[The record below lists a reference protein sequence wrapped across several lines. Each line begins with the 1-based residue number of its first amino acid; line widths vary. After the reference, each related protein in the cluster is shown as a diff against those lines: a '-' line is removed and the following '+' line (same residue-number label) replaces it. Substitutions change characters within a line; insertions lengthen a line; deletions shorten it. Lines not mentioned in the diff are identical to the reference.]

1 MATQTSIRSRQKSK
15 KSDDSVVLKVMI
27 ALALLVFS
35 IYMLQ
40 VISNAYGTLDGFER
54 LYPVML
60 TVTLVCAALAVV
72 SIVLALVLK
81 NRTVRAICPY
91 TAAVFALFAVTA
103 LALRLFWVQPLHA
116 LYILNAAVYCLYIV
130 YMLYRME
137 FFLVSLITV
146 LAGTVFYFFSNGFG
160 LNARSIVL
168 ALILLAAIAIVAVI
182 AMQSGKRN
190 GLVPFAG
197 CTYRVFPPK
206 FSPVMLCITC
216 AVWLVCFVLTLILGA
231 TFSYY
236 CMFAAVAFEL
246 IAAVYYTF
254 QLK

>member
-1 MATQTSIRSRQKSK
+1 MK
-15 KSDDSVVLKVMI
+15 KWIKTVL
-27 ALALLVFS
+27 
-35 IYMLQ
+35 
-40 VISNAYGTLDGFER
+40 
-54 LYPVML
+54 
-60 TVTLVCAALAVV
+60 C
-72 SIVLALVLK
+72 IVLALVLK

-137 FFLVSLITV
+137 VFLVSLITV

-182 AMQSGKRN
+182 AMQAGKRN

>member
-40 VISNAYGTLDGFER
+40 MISNAYGTLDGFER

-81 NRTVRAICPY
+81 NRTVRVICPY

-182 AMQSGKRN
+182 AMQAGKRN

-216 AVWLVCFVLTLILGA
+216 AVWLVCFVLTLILGT

>member
-40 VISNAYGTLDGFER
+40 VISNTYGTLDGFER

-182 AMQSGKRN
+182 AMQAGKRN

-236 CMFAAVAFEL
+236 CMFAAMAFEL

>member
-182 AMQSGKRN
+182 AMQAGKRN

-236 CMFAAVAFEL
+236 CMFAAMAFEL

>member
-1 MATQTSIRSRQKSK
+1 
-15 KSDDSVVLKVMI
+15 
-27 ALALLVFS
+27 
-35 IYMLQ
+35 
-40 VISNAYGTLDGFER
+40 
-54 LYPVML
+54 ML

-182 AMQSGKRN
+182 AMQAGKRN

>member
-40 VISNAYGTLDGFER
+40 MISNAYGTLDGFER

-160 LNARSIVL
+160 LNTRSIVL

-182 AMQSGKRN
+182 AMQAGKRN

-236 CMFAAVAFEL
+236 CMFAAMAFEL

>member
-182 AMQSGKRN
+182 AMQAGKRN
-190 GLVPFAG
+190 GLVPLAG

>member
-40 VISNAYGTLDGFER
+40 MISNAYGTLDGFER

-182 AMQSGKRN
+182 AMQAGKRN

-236 CMFAAVAFEL
+236 CMFAAMAFEL

>member
-168 ALILLAAIAIVAVI
+168 ALILLAAIAIAAVI
-182 AMQSGKRN
+182 AMQASKRN

-236 CMFAAVAFEL
+236 CMFAAMAFEL

>member
-40 VISNAYGTLDGFER
+40 MISNAYGTLDGFER

-91 TAAVFALFAVTA
+91 TAAVFALVAVTA

-182 AMQSGKRN
+182 AMQAGKRN

>member
-60 TVTLVCAALAVV
+60 TATLVCAALAVV

-182 AMQSGKRN
+182 AMQAGKRN

>member
-81 NRTVRAICPY
+81 NCTVRAICPY

-168 ALILLAAIAIVAVI
+168 ALILLAAIAIAAVI
-182 AMQSGKRN
+182 AMQAGKRN

-236 CMFAAVAFEL
+236 CMFAAMAFEL

>member
-35 IYMLQ
+35 IYLLQ
-40 VISNAYGTLDGFER
+40 MISNAYGTLDGFER

-182 AMQSGKRN
+182 AMQAGKRN

>member
-182 AMQSGKRN
+182 AMQAGRRN

>member
-168 ALILLAAIAIVAVI
+168 ALILLAAIAIAAVI
-182 AMQSGKRN
+182 AMQAGKRN

-236 CMFAAVAFEL
+236 CMFAAMAFEL

>member
-40 VISNAYGTLDGFER
+40 MISNAYGTLDGFER

-182 AMQSGKRN
+182 AMQAGKRN
-190 GLVPFAG
+190 GLVPFSG

>member
-40 VISNAYGTLDGFER
+40 MISNAYGTLDGFER

-182 AMQSGKRN
+182 AMQAGKRN

>member
-27 ALALLVFS
+27 SLALLVFS

-182 AMQSGKRN
+182 AMQAGKRN

>member
-1 MATQTSIRSRQKSK
+1 MATQTSIRSRQKPK

-137 FFLVSLITV
+137 FFLVSLVTV

-182 AMQSGKRN
+182 SMQAGKRN

-206 FSPVMLCITC
+206 FNPVMLCITC

>member
-1 MATQTSIRSRQKSK
+1 MATQTSIRSRQKPK

-137 FFLVSLITV
+137 FFLVSLVTV

-182 AMQSGKRN
+182 SMQAGKQG

-206 FSPVMLCITC
+206 FNPVMLCITC

>member
-40 VISNAYGTLDGFER
+40 MISNAYGTLDGFER

-160 LNARSIVL
+160 LNTRSIVL

-182 AMQSGKRN
+182 AMQAGKRN

>member
-160 LNARSIVL
+160 LNTRSIVL

-182 AMQSGKRN
+182 AMQAGKRN

-236 CMFAAVAFEL
+236 CMFAAMAFEL

>member
-40 VISNAYGTLDGFER
+40 MISNAYGTLDGFER

-116 LYILNAAVYCLYIV
+116 LYILNAAIYCLYIV

-182 AMQSGKRN
+182 AMQAGKRN

>member
-160 LNARSIVL
+160 LNVRSIVL

-182 AMQSGKRN
+182 AMQAGKRN

>member
-168 ALILLAAIAIVAVI
+168 ALILLAAIAIAAVI
-182 AMQSGKRN
+182 AMQAGKRN

>member
-103 LALRLFWVQPLHA
+103 LALRLFWFQPLHA

-182 AMQSGKRN
+182 AMQAGKRN

>member
-40 VISNAYGTLDGFER
+40 MISNAYGTLDGFER

-72 SIVLALVLK
+72 SIALALVLK

-182 AMQSGKRN
+182 AMQAGKRN

>member
-103 LALRLFWVQPLHA
+103 LVLRLFWVQPLHA

-168 ALILLAAIAIVAVI
+168 ALILLAAIAIAAVI
-182 AMQSGKRN
+182 AMQAGKRN

>member
-168 ALILLAAIAIVAVI
+168 ALILLAAIAIAAII
-182 AMQSGKRN
+182 AMQAGKRN

>member
-40 VISNAYGTLDGFER
+40 MISNAYGTLDGFER

-81 NRTVRAICPY
+81 NRTVRTICPY

-168 ALILLAAIAIVAVI
+168 ALILLAAIAIAAII
-182 AMQSGKRN
+182 AMQAGKRN

>member
-182 AMQSGKRN
+182 AMQAGKRN

>member
-40 VISNAYGTLDGFER
+40 MISNAYGTLDGFER

-182 AMQSGKRN
+182 AMQAGRRN

>member
-160 LNARSIVL
+160 LNTRSIVL

-182 AMQSGKRN
+182 AMQAGKRN

>member
-60 TVTLVCAALAVV
+60 TVTLVCAALAIV

-168 ALILLAAIAIVAVI
+168 ALILLAAIAIAAVI
-182 AMQSGKRN
+182 AMQAGKCN